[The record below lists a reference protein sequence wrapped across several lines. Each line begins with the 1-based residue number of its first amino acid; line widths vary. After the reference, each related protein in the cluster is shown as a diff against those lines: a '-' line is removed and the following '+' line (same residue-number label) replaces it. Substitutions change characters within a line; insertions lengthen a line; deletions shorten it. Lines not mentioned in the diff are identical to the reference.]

1 MHLHVLNVFNEI
13 NPPQHV
19 RIITSNAAEILG
31 ATNKLGSLYVGKPA
45 NFFVTDGDS
54 LDIRTK
60 VERIYIQG
68 RDIPLADKQT
78 RLNDKYEQK
87 YQQLNSFKTGAKP

>member
-1 MHLHVLNVFNEI
+1 VWKDFA
-13 NPPQHV
+13 
-19 RIITSNAAEILG
+19 ITIYPAEILG
-31 ATNKLGSLYVGKPA
+31 AADKLGSLEAGKLA
-45 NFFVTDGDS
+45 NFFVTDGDP

-68 RDIPLADKQT
+68 RDIPLEDKQT

-87 YQQLNSFKTGAKP
+87 YKQLGRP